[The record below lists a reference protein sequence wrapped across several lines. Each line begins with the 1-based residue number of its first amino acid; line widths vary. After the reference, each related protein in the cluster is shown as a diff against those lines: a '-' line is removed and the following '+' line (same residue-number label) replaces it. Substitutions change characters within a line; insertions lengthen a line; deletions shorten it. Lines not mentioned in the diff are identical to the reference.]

1 MFVSKFFGG
10 FVPEMV
16 LTSDDRRLLAH
27 VTLELQHYHQL
38 LEKVRIRDALRSI
51 LTISRHGNQYIQ
63 VNEPWKRIKGSE
75 ADRQRAG
82 TVTGLAVNIAA
93 LLSIMLQPYMPTVSA
108 TIQAQLQLPPPACS
122 ILLTN
127 FLCTLPAGHQIGTVS
142 PLFQKLEN
150 DQIESLRQ
158 RFSGGQLEESLSL
171 KAKASPKPAAVE
183 TMTTAG
189 PQQIQVLMDE
199 VTKQGNIV
207 RELKAQKADKN
218 QVAAE
223 VAKLLDLK
231 KQLALAEGKPLET
244 PKGKKKK

>member
-10 FVPEMV
+10 CVPEMV
-16 LTSDDRRLLAH
+16 LTHDDRRLVAH
-27 VTLELQHYHQL
+27 VSWELQHYHQL

-63 VNEPWKRIKGSE
+63 VNEPWRRIKGDGM
-75 ADRQRAG
+75 DRQRAG
-82 TVTGLAVNIAA
+82 TVTGMAVNVAA
-93 LLSIMLQPYMPTVSA
+93 LLSVMLQPYMPTVSS
-108 TIQAQLQLPPPACS
+108 TIQTQLQLPEAACR
-122 ILLTN
+122 ILATS
-127 FLCTLPAGHQIGTVS
+127 FICTLPAGHRIGTVS

-150 DQIESLRQ
+150 DQIENLRQ
-158 RFSGGQLEESLSL
+158 RFGGGQ
-171 KAKASPKPAAVE
+171 AKGSPKPAVVEAV
-183 TMTTAG
+183 TIAG
-189 PQQIQVLMDE
+189 SQDIQVLVDE

-231 KQLALAEGKPLET
+231 KQLALAEGKPIET